1 MATVIDKVLK
11 SDSLVRLA
19 QKDNFVGW
27 VYGIDYE
34 HARVMTN
41 DLWKARVNG
50 IPHNCFL
57 VAATFDPDRYSDA
70 KEIDREVLLLRVV
83 SSAKLPQDDDLIRTK
98 IDHFQDQE
106 GSFDEGVSFDDLTLN
121 QIQFG
126 GLECRILGT
135 FYMHDNKLWLGSD
148 IESFSLASR
157 LRVYRPNDEALE
169 QIINHIDPIRAQ
181 AMAKDAEELGLK
193 KTIDRIPIGV
203 VRYTSTDRLHRKR
216 SATSVRVYLQPADF
230 LARRTAVLGMTR
242 TGKSNMIK
250 QTVSMVKRVAQEAGV
265 PIGQIIFDINGE
277 YANANAQDRG
287 AISEVYKS
295 DTVRYRGV
303 ETAGFEDLR
312 HNFYVNVTH
321 GIGILQHL
329 LKSYPFQQADLELF
343 KAASLDEP
351 EVNTSE
357 HKRWKVRV
365 ALFQCLLYKAGF
377 SAPDN
382 FKVTF
387 EAGEVVR
394 EWIQHALQ
402 MDEKPKDPSGGLDLE
417 SACEWFM
424 KARKADKLLRDK
436 SVPKKEKARKDPP
449 EYLPSS
455 SGNEWF
461 DEEARAFANLL
472 AKKNKTDTAI
482 QGFTALVAF
491 KEYHSRRRTAEL
503 VNEIYE
509 HLAMGK
515 IVILDLSTGKA
526 AIREE
531 MSLRIAEGIFSRSMD
546 SFVSGKTP
554 PHVVI
559 YVEEA
564 HNLIGKQQ
572 KLTETW
578 PRIAKEGA
586 KYRIALVYATQE
598 PSSVHPNILSNT
610 ENWFV
615 THLNNEGELKQIAQF
630 YDFEDFSRS
639 LIRAQDVGFA
649 RVKTLSGPFVIPVQI
664 DLFDAVGEIA
674 RQERLKK

>member
-11 SDSLVRLA
+11 SDPLVSLA
-19 QKDNFVGW
+19 QKENFVGW
-27 VYGIDYE
+27 VYRIDYE
-34 HARVMTN
+34 HASVMTN

-169 QIINHIDPIRAQ
+169 QIINHIDPIRAR
-181 AMAKDAEELGLK
+181 AMAKDAKELGLK

-216 SATSVRVYLQPADF
+216 SSTSVRVYLQPADF

-250 QTVSMVKRVAQEAGV
+250 QTVSMVKRVAQDADV

-277 YANANAQDRG
+277 YANANAQDKG
-287 AISEVYKS
+287 AISEVYPA

-303 ETAGFEDLR
+303 TTAEFEDLR
-312 HNFYVNVTH
+312 HNFYVNLSQ
-321 GIGILQHL
+321 GLNLLQTL
-329 LKSYPFQQADLELF
+329 LREDPFKQQDLEVF
-343 KAASLDEP
+343 KSASLDEP
-351 EVNTSE
+351 DQGARSE
-357 HKRWKVRV
+357 HNRWEVRK
-365 ALFQCLLYKAGF
+365 AIYQCLLYRAGF
-377 SAPDN
+377 TPP
-382 FKVTF
+382 
-387 EAGEVVR
+387 AGFRVR
-394 EWIQHALQ
+394 FPAGKSVRDQIQNAAGIAVQ
-402 MDEKPKDPSGGLDLE
+402 DPSGGLALDDAVAWFELARQAHYVLVSQN
-417 SACEWFM
+417 SA
-424 KARKADKLLRDK
+424 LR
-436 SVPKKEKARKDPP
+436 
-449 EYLPSS
+449 SS
-455 SGNEWF
+455 SGNNWF
-461 DEEARAFANLL
+461 DEESRAFVNML
-472 AKKNKTDTAI
+472 AKRNERDTTIRGYA
-482 QGFTALVAF
+482 ALVNYR
-491 KEYHSRRRTAEL
+491 EYHSPRRSNEL
-503 VNEIYE
+503 IDEVYR
-509 HLAMGK
+509 HLEQGR
-515 IVILDLSTGKA
+515 IVILDLSVGSAT
-526 AIREE
+526 IREQ
-531 MSLRIAEGIFSRSMD
+531 MSERIAAGIFSQSMNR
-546 SFVSGKTP
+546 FVSGGVP
-554 PHVVI
+554 PHIVA

-564 HNLIGKQQ
+564 HNLIGK
-572 KLTETW
+572 KHELTDTW

-598 PSSVHPNILSNT
+598 PSSVHPNILANT

-615 THLNNEGELKQIAQF
+615 THLNNASELKQISQF

-664 DLFDAVGEIA
+664 DLFDAKGEIE
-674 RQERLKK
+674 RQKTLNKSQKK